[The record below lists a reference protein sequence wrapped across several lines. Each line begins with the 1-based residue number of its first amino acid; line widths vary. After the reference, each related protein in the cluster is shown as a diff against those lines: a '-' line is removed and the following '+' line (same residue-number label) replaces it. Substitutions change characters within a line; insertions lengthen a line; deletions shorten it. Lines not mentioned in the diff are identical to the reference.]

1 MCKFTLSCPE
11 AQQPVQV
18 LGATNYTHWKDGHG
32 VRACSGSAGL
42 QEELQAAAIARLDTF
57 AHVGIMEDLEG
68 SILSLAA
75 SMGLKLAG
83 PAWKVSCLLSSHKAC
98 HHTSAATVGNS
109 CTEGVAR

>member
-1 MCKFTLSCPE
+1 M
-11 AQQPVQV
+11 QV

-32 VRACSGSAGL
+32 VRACSGSGRL
-42 QEELQAAAIARLDTF
+42 QQELQAAAVARLDTF

-83 PAWKVSCLLSSHKAC
+83 PAWKVTCSS
-98 HHTSAATVGNS
+98 SLVG
-109 CTEGVAR
+109 

>member
-1 MCKFTLSCPE
+1 M
-11 AQQPVQV
+11 QV

-32 VRACSGSAGL
+32 VRACSGSGRL
-42 QEELQAAAIARLDTF
+42 QEELQTAAIARLDTF

-83 PAWKVSCLLSSHKAC
+83 PAWKVVCSSLTVMHAIMLHILPWMNEC
-98 HHTSAATVGNS
+98 HV
-109 CTEGVAR
+109 